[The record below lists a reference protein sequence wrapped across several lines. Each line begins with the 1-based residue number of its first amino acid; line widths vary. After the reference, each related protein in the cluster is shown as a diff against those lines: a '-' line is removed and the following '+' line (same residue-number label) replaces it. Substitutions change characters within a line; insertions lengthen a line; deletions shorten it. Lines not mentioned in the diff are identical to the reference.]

1 MFEIAN
7 FEFFSS
13 NPKHIRLSVSDVYP
27 TFEWTVIAEFAAKD
41 VREVQTFP
49 ISAQETFIK
58 FFKVEFL
65 LHYGSGFNNVQFPL
79 KKFFRIFLHRK
90 FFTRFWYF

>member
-27 TFEWTVIAEFAAKD
+27 TSEWTVVAEFAAED
-41 VREVQTFP
+41 IHELQRFP
-49 ISAQETFIK
+49 ISASDTFIK
-58 FFKVEFL
+58 FFKVEL
-65 LHYGSGFNNVQFPL
+65 VSHYGSGL
-79 KKFFRIFLHRK
+79 YIYI
-90 FFTRFWYF
+90 YF